1 MREAGDSP
9 EGRGAW
15 PLAIVAGS
23 VVNLLLF
30 GALAGVGDGDHPLP
44 VPRAITLSLDFS
56 EKAIPAAKPTPKPS
70 VATPRPRKR
79 EKKRHRRSPP
89 QSDQVVSRPIEE
101 ATEAEEEQRK
111 PSPPSPPLAGTPKQQ
126 PLPDPVPVYQL
137 TGLPRFIHQERPNYP
152 PRLRRQGKEATV
164 KLEIYIDADGRVREI
179 RVLKSAGE
187 DFDRAA
193 IAAIRAS
200 TFAPGNVDG
209 KPVPVLMRLPI
220 RFRLR

>member
-56 EKAIPAAKPTPKPS
+56 EKAIAVAKPTPKPS
-70 VATPRPRKR
+70 VATSRPRKR
-79 EKKRHRRSPP
+79 EKKRHRRSTP

-101 ATEAEEEQRK
+101 ASEAEEEQRK
-111 PSPPSPPLAGTPKQQ
+111 PSPPSPPLAGPPRQQ
-126 PLPDPVPVYQL
+126 PLPAPVPVYQL